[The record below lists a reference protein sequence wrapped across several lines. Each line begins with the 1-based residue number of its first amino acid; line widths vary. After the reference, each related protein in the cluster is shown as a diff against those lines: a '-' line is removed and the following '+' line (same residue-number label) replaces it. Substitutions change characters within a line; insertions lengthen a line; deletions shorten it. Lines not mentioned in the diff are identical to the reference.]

1 MHKIF
6 VDIETVPD
14 QSEGARDRAR
24 AKVKPPANYKKQET
38 IDNWWEKDA
47 PAKIEE
53 AYLETA
59 LDGAYGEI
67 ISIAWQVDDQDIKCL
82 TRESHVSET
91 ALLADFFEDL
101 YSQVGKPTASW
112 IAHNSDVDL
121 FFLQQRCWIRGIKPT
136 INIPYDVRPGDTL
149 AQDPM
154 RMFRGYYS
162 RKTISQDELYRILGG
177 EPFEDDDIDGTMV
190 YDLWKAEKYEIIR
203 DYNIR
208 DVMKLVYNYRRL
220 MR

>member
-6 VDIETVPD
+6 ADIETVPD
-14 QSEGARDRAR
+14 QSPGWHERA
-24 AKVKPPANYKKQET
+24 AQNTKPPGNMSKPET
-38 IDNWWEKDA
+38 IAKWWDEKG
-47 PAKIEE
+47 E
-53 AYLETA
+53 AAIDETHRKTA

-82 TRESHVSET
+82 TRMRHESET
-91 ALLADFFEDL
+91 QLLAASFEDL

-112 IAHNSDVDL
+112 IAHNSDFDL
-121 FFLQQRCWIRGIKPT
+121 FFLQQRCWINNIKPT
-136 INIPYDVRPGDTL
+136 INIPYDVRPGSEL

-154 RMFRGYYS
+154 KMFRGYYS

-177 EPFEDDDIDGTMV
+177 PPLLDDITGDMV
-190 YDLWKAEKYEIIR
+190 YDLWKAEKYDIIR

-208 DVMKLVYNYRRL
+208 DVKKLVHNYRRL
-220 MR
+220 TR